1 MSDKRFII
9 KTPEPLRI
17 ETKVGK
23 FKRSGHLQDQMLKYN
38 YPKDTQL
45 DLFSIL
51 KEETIEEI
59 DVKKIERSEVVEGIK
74 LTPSETKV
82 IDCLCKL
89 LHQNSQIEDS
99 KKTDYYT
106 GNRGGEIIQYDK
118 ENTAIA
124 PRLGFTLYEFTKEY
138 IGIDKKVGGK
148 DIDNVTSIL
157 KGLSQKDFLIRY
169 TEETYQK
176 GGEKRIREIEVFN
189 KIISLPKLKER
200 TYSREG
206 IELSKTEETLVI
218 LHPIFIRQIDSKFIL
233 YPNDINQRT
242 ISAYGS
248 PNVSD
253 ITFKLREYL
262 MRELSSKHYS
272 PEITLDRLYY
282 RLHEKWMKE
291 SRKGMVKKYTEKA
304 LKVVTDI
311 GLLISYEIKPSK
323 TTGEP
328 KIVFKLNKD
337 FE

>member
-1 MSDKRFII
+1 MSKNKFKIEI
-9 KTPEPLRI
+9 PEPFSI
-17 ETKVGK
+17 DKKVGK

-59 DVKKIERSEVVEGIK
+59 DVKKIERSEVVVGIK

-106 GNRGGEIIQYDK
+106 GNRGGEKIQYDK

-242 ISAYGS
+242 ILAYGS

-253 ITFKLREYL
+253 ITFKLRDYL
-262 MRELSSKHYS
+262 IRELSSKHYS

-282 RLHEKWMKE
+282 RLHERWMKE

-304 LKVVTDI
+304 LKVVIDI